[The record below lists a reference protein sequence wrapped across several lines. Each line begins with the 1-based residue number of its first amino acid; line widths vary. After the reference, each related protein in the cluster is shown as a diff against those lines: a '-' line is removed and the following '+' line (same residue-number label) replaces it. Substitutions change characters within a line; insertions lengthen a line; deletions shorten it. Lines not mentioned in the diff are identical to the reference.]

1 MYRSSIEV
9 FLDRERAQ
17 LVRRFDEESV
27 DEVLAEIHAHL
38 RESADDM
45 AASGLPLRDSEEIA
59 LLRFQNPQ
67 RPLSIAS
74 LIARNCRGD
83 RAWAPPAVLIG
94 FLGAVVLCIWAIV
107 STPDHPISWTWATV
121 FMLGAAG
128 CYGYAAKRAGD
139 FANLK
144 NVVAAIAFTTAL
156 AVLFNP
162 TISKADPHPLSSAGS
177 LAGLLAANTSSTRA
191 ASEWLALD
199 ASRNDLFG
207 IQDDSD
213 TEAPLESEAAPDS
226 GVLTQEE
233 EWQGNLESRPFGL
246 TNLDR
251 PKFFKRVFL
260 FLPDTAR
267 LSLMW
272 LLLVSVVHGAVAWL
286 RLAWRPAAPGV
297 QLIT

>member
-45 AASGLPLRDSEEIA
+45 VASGLPLRDSEEIA

-74 LIARNCRGD
+74 LVARNCRGD
-83 RAWAPPAVLIG
+83 RAWAPSSVLIG
-94 FLGAVVLCIWAIV
+94 FLGAVILCSWAIV
-107 STPDHPISWTWATV
+107 SNPEHPISWTWATV
-121 FMLGAAG
+121 FMLFAAG

-144 NVVAAIAFTTAL
+144 NVVAAIALTTAL
-156 AVLFNP
+156 AVLFDP
-162 TISKADPHPLSSAGS
+162 EVSKADPHPLGSAS
-177 LAGLLAANTSSTRA
+177 RLSGLVAANTHSVRPM
-191 ASEWLALD
+191 SEWLALD

-207 IQDDSD
+207 IPESTDLEGQPAPVPISEP
-213 TEAPLESEAAPDS
+213 EALS
-226 GVLTQEE
+226 QEDQ
-233 EWQGNLESRPFGL
+233 WQGNLESRPFGL

-267 LSLMW
+267 LSLLW
-272 LLLVSVVHGAVAWL
+272 LLLVSVVHGAVSWL